1 MLDNDEQRRTMLNN
15 SHPCSHL
22 LRKLADARGIS
33 PAQVGLCKANGGLP
47 AGDPS
52 LSYEPLTLR
61 DVAPRHLNEPRLV
74 SVCFLLKAAT
84 FLGSG
89 RTAGDFLE
97 CQYDKN
103 ANDGADCGDGRD
115 GGCG

>member
-61 DVAPRHLNEPRLV
+61 DVAPRHLNEPRLGAR
-74 SVCFLLKAAT
+74 SVK
-84 FLGSG
+84 
-89 RTAGDFLE
+89 TAQR
-97 CQYDKN
+97 C
-103 ANDGADCGDGRD
+103 
-115 GGCG
+115 